1 MLDLSAIK
9 KRNICF
15 MGLMGS
21 GKSII
26 GKELSKYLNLNFY
39 DTDNEIELKT
49 NKKINT
55 IFEEE
60 GELYF
65 RDIEEKICIEILSKK
80 NCVVSLGGGSIIN
93 KKIRHIVNKNSYS
106 IYLQVKLDNLQNRLK
121 FSKKRPL
128 LNENSNKKE
137 VLKNLLIN
145 RQKFYE
151 KADLIINNDSDK
163 FETLK
168 KIKSQLNMYAN

>member
-1 MLDLSAIK
+1 
-9 KRNICF
+9 

-93 KKIRHIVNKNSYS
+93 KKIRKIIKNNSYS

>member
-49 NKKINT
+49 KKKIST
-55 IFEEE
+55 IFEED

-93 KKIRHIVNKNSYS
+93 KKIRKIIKNNSYS

>member
-49 NKKINT
+49 K
-55 IFEEE
+55 
-60 GELYF
+60 
-65 RDIEEKICIEILSKK
+65 KK
-80 NCVVSLGGGSIIN
+80 N
-93 KKIRHIVNKNSYS
+93 KYH
-106 IYLQVKLDNLQNRLK
+106 
-121 FSKKRPL
+121 F
-128 LNENSNKKE
+128 
-137 VLKNLLIN
+137 
-145 RQKFYE
+145 
-151 KADLIINNDSDK
+151 
-163 FETLK
+163 
-168 KIKSQLNMYAN
+168 

>member
-49 NKKINT
+49 KKKIST
-55 IFEEE
+55 IFEED

-93 KKIRHIVNKNSYS
+93 KKIRKIIKNNSYS
-106 IYLQVKLDNLQNRLK
+106 IYLKVKLENLQNRLK

-128 LNENSNKKE
+128 LNKNSNKKE

-145 RQKFYE
+145 RQEFYE

>member
-49 NKKINT
+49 ENEEFKAPSFIGNEITGINVFT
-55 IFEEE
+55 N
-60 GELYF
+60 
-65 RDIEEKICIEILSKK
+65 LSLTNHPFAEWK
-80 NCVVSLGGGSIIN
+80 
-93 KKIRHIVNKNSYS
+93 
-106 IYLQVKLDNLQNRLK
+106 
-121 FSKKRPL
+121 SK
-128 LNENSNKKE
+128 
-137 VLKNLLIN
+137 
-145 RQKFYE
+145 
-151 KADLIINNDSDK
+151 DINN
-163 FETLK
+163 LK
-168 KIKSQLNMYAN
+168 VN

>member
-49 NKKINT
+49 KKKIST

-65 RDIEEKICIEILSKK
+65 RDIEEKICIELLSKK

-93 KKIRHIVNKNSYS
+93 KKIRKIIKNNSYS
-106 IYLQVKLDNLQNRLK
+106 IYLKVKLENLQNRLK

-128 LNENSNKKE
+128 LNKNSNKKE

-145 RQKFYE
+145 RQEFYE

-168 KIKSQLNMYAN
+168 KIKSKLNMYAN

>member
-49 NKKINT
+49 KKKIST
-55 IFEEE
+55 IFDED

-93 KKIRHIVNKNSYS
+93 KKIRKIIKNNSYS

-145 RQKFYE
+145 RQEFYE